1 MKTKLPL
8 VFPCLLLAAGA
19 HAQTPAPPVYRHSV
33 GVGFERVGLDMPD
46 AIGNRGLLNY
56 SRHFRNDRLVVGAN
70 LGYVNAQNRRY
81 LPGTNDFYVYGKRR
95 KRVTSDLTAAFDFIR
110 HPRHAFRIGAGPS
123 LWYRN
128 DEPLRSLGYTLNL
141 TTGEVTNVRT
151 EWGSPIKEV
160 NFGYNV
166 LVEYEYALTQQVLVS
181 GKLKFF
187 DSRKAG
193 QSTIYGFGLGYRFG
207 Q

>member
-8 VFPCLLLAAGA
+8 VISCLLLARGA

-33 GVGFERVGLDMPD
+33 GIGFERVGLDAPD

-95 KRVTSDLTAAFDFIR
+95 ERITADFTAAFDFLR
-110 HPRHAFRIGAGPS
+110 HPRHAFRLGAGPS
-123 LWYRN
+123 LWYRQ
-128 DEPLRSLGYTLNL
+128 DELFDGGRYTVNL
-141 TTGEVTNVRT
+141 TTGQATNVNVRWRQEK
-151 EWGSPIKEV
+151 EW

-181 GKLKFF
+181 GKMKFF